1 MCVCVCVCVWKTF
14 SGFSP
19 IFFSRNDV
27 SGKRFREAE
36 GEASPQSPPAGA
48 LLLKK
53 KENNHGPTFSIRL
66 SGSSLSGCARQRHPI
81 AFQSFQDNSPFS
93 FLDFAS
99 FLFTFFSCTLG
110 VQACT
115 TGRRSVLPAFSL
127 GRPQGGSD
135 LRCFPICRSVA
146 SRVHSRLLRASAR
159 SRCAA
164 RRRRLAGSGPLLS
177 SAVACELSN
186 VEDQLYDNLYHR

>member
-1 MCVCVCVCVWKTF
+1 MLF
-14 SGFSP
+14 RAS
-19 IFFSRNDV
+19 SRNQFTAISM
-27 SGKRFREAE
+27 SGSRNSKGTFIDFYRRFF
-36 GEASPQSPPAGA
+36 GHFHFY
-48 LLLKK
+48 
-53 KENNHGPTFSIRL
+53 NHGPTFSIRL

-81 AFQSFQDNSPFS
+81 AFQSFQYNSPFS

-127 GRPQGGSD
+127 CRPQGGSD

-146 SRVHSRLLRASAR
+146 SRVHSRFLRGSAR

-164 RRRRLAGSGPLLS
+164 RRRRLAGSGPPLS
-177 SAVACELSN
+177 SAVACELSKI
-186 VEDQLYDNLYHR
+186 EIQLYYS